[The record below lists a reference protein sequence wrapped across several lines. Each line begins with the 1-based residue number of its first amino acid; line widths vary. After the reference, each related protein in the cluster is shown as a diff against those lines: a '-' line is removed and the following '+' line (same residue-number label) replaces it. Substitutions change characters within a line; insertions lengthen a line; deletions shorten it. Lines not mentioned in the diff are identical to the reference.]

1 MRRRSGRLCLLVCYG
16 DVYSPV
22 FSLPIWLVREEVVI
36 ATIVE
41 ERQSAS
47 EVSHVS

>member
-1 MRRRSGRLCLLVCYG
+1 MPMRRRFGRLDAYG

-22 FSLPIWLVREEVVI
+22 FSLSIWLVLKEVVI

-41 ERQSAS
+41 ERQTAS